1 MLYNLYKF
9 HKALSISNITYCM
22 NKFERSII
30 SVSVSKTT
38 REYFKKLDNLRPNHV
53 SFSGMLGQAANEYV
67 SNHAN
72 GVVKIDEFTNENI
85 VLMPQFYSEID
96 VWLEYIDNLSPEEL
110 KKLQTRNIQISNMI
124 KKKVE
129 KLIQW

>member
-1 MLYNLYKF
+1 MSKF
-9 HKALSISNITYCM
+9 DRT
-22 NKFERSII
+22 II

-38 REYFKKLDNLRPNHV
+38 REHFQRLDKLRPNHV

-72 GVVKIDEFTNENI
+72 SAMKIDEFTNENS
-85 VLMPQFYSEID
+85 VLMPQMYAEVD
-96 VWLEYIDNLSPEEL
+96 VWLKYIDKLNPNEI
-110 KKLQTRNIQISNMI
+110 KKLQSRNAQISNMI

-129 KLIQW
+129 SYLQW

>member
-1 MLYNLYKF
+1 MSKF
-9 HKALSISNITYCM
+9 DRT
-22 NKFERSII
+22 II

-38 REYFKKLDNLRPNHV
+38 REYFQRLDKLRPNHV

-72 GVVKIDEFTNENI
+72 SAMKIDEFTNENS
-85 VLMPQFYSEID
+85 VLMPQMYADVD
-96 VWLEYIDNLSPEEL
+96 VWLKYIDKLDPNEI
-110 KKLQTRNIQISNMI
+110 KKLQSRNAQISNMI

-129 KLIQW
+129 SYLQW